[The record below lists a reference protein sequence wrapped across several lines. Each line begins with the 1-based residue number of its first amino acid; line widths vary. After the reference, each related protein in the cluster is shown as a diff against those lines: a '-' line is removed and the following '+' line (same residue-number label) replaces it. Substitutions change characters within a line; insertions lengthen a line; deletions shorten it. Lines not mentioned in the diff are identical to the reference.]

1 MADVEGAITC
11 AFMPPSSGH
20 TRVAPWRKPSLLSV
34 VASPL
39 RFEQCTRQS
48 SPYGAVGGKKH
59 LLVPAYTKTKQL
71 ARRRGW
77 VGMSGVHTGSACK
90 CLRAENESSDDLC
103 VYCVYCVSTAC
114 LLRVYCVSTLRVYC
128 VSIACRN
135 GSCIQGHTAFLHK
148 EHKRIAHHGIYPQ
161 CTHKRVPKK
170 LQIKLQKLYRHVA
183 DHNSRR

>member
-1 MADVEGAITC
+1 MAPAQQTAGWHVEAMRGAWDDGGLVPEGAVMADVEGAITC

-20 TRVAPWRKPSLLSV
+20 TRVAPWRKPSSALSRLRY
-34 VASPL
+34 AS
-39 RFEQCTRQS
+39 S
-48 SPYGAVGGKKH
+48 SVLDKVHLMAVGGKKH

-114 LLRVYCVSTLRVYC
+114 LLRVYCVST
-128 VSIACRN
+128 ACLLCNR
-135 GSCIQGHTAFLHK
+135 
-148 EHKRIAHHGIYPQ
+148 
-161 CTHKRVPKK
+161 
-170 LQIKLQKLYRHVA
+170 QK
-183 DHNSRR
+183 